1 VFFGQS
7 RHFLFKLALESLE
20 PLSAVLVFPD
30 NLKPRVRQFKAMKEL
45 LHTKNEMK

>member
-1 VFFGQS
+1 VVFGPS
-7 RHFLFKLALESLE
+7 RHFLFKLALESSVLQ
-20 PLSAVLVFPD
+20 SAVSVFPD